1 MPERRTHGREFF
13 AGQRQRDCLSRFSV
27 HFFRRVFL
35 NRMGQVITGYGR
47 PLSVSMPNRA
57 KSGIRARFPL
67 GVRILL
73 RKTPAGNEARKIQ
86 DRQSRCRCPA
96 KNSRP
101 CWLKKEMAVYALH
114 FLLPSRSQE
123 RNPLPGF
130 SLPPRASLPVAFQN
144 LLKKM
149 VVFLIVP
156 KGRFMTVLG
165 GVV

>member
-73 RKTPAGNEARKIQ
+73 RNSRRKRSTENPGHAIPLPPS
-86 DRQSRCRCPA
+86 RQKLPPVLCKILRNVLIRHYIFLFPA
-96 KNSRP
+96 KARNGMP
-101 CWLKKEMAVYALH
+101 CSGL
-114 FLLPSRSQE
+114 
-123 RNPLPGF
+123 PLPPCAPLAGSF
-130 SLPPRASLPVAFQN
+130 S
-144 LLKKM
+144 
-149 VVFLIVP
+149 
-156 KGRFMTVLG
+156 
-165 GVV
+165 